1 MDESYLEVTGDLK
14 KSKKPQVFRTGTNS
28 PISVS
33 GKLIECT
40 TDIGLRPKQEDRVL
54 LIPEYFDPTI
64 TFGGIFDG
72 TVSYHASEFAASH
85 IADYLKRTDEMKE
98 LIYLTKYKSRG
109 SVLPT
114 MEQIAILCRSAL
126 RKTFLGV
133 DKALLEM
140 AAEQGL
146 HYTSSTGVTAL
157 IWKNL
162 LTVAHVGDSKACIMK
177 MGENGEIMPEWLTVD
192 HKPNMPHELKRIQEN
207 GGSLT
212 YLHGNKPYI
221 RGADFLRRLQK
232 GEHPKQ
238 LNYSRAF
245 GGKDLKPYGLSAD
258 PDINHFEINKDD
270 RLVLIGSDGLWDAL
284 NPRVACQIAM
294 EARKAGRSATQDIV
308 EAAIREMPKVRVADN
323 VSVIAIFLNENQ

>member
-1 MDESYLEVTGDLK
+1 
-14 KSKKPQVFRTGTNS
+14 
-28 PISVS
+28 
-33 GKLIECT
+33 
-40 TDIGLRPKQEDRVL
+40 
-54 LIPEYFDPTI
+54 
-64 TFGGIFDG
+64 
-72 TVSYHASEFAASH
+72 
-85 IADYLKRTDEMKE
+85 
-98 LIYLTKYKSRG
+98 
-109 SVLPT
+109 

-323 VSVIAIFLNENQ
+323 VSVIAIFLNESE